1 MGREEPTGTTPGHPE
16 RAAPPAAPD
25 ATGPAPALETALAA
39 VLADVLH
46 TERVPADSHFFDDLG
61 ADSLVMA
68 HFCARVRK
76 RGELPAVS
84 MKDIYRHPTIAALAA
99 ACAGHVPGS
108 PAEAAPSAVPEEPAG
123 PLPAHPTARYLACG
137 AAQLAFFLGY
147 SCLIAFATTRGYS
160 WVSRAAS
167 LPALYSRAVVFGSAE
182 FTGLCA
188 LPVLAKWLLIGRWTP
203 RDFPVWGAVYLRFW
217 IVKVLVHA
225 NPVVLFVGSPLYPL
239 YLRALGARIG
249 RHVTVLS
256 RTVPVCT
263 DLLTIGAGSVIRKD
277 SFFLCYR
284 AHAGRIHTGP
294 VTLGRDTFVGER
306 TVLDIDSAMGDGAQ
320 LGHTST
326 LRRGDTVP
334 AGERWHGSPARP
346 TDVDYVRVAPRRCG
360 TLRRAVFG
368 AADLAKTLLVGIPLT
383 LLLLSLLWTGLPV
396 LGGHGDLDEQ
406 PLTSAVFHLNALLL
420 SLTLFFGAVTLGLG
434 VLCTVPRLL
443 RRTIRPDKAYP
454 LYGLR
459 YGTHRTIARLTNLKF
474 FIQLFGDSSYI
485 VPYLQGIGYD
495 LSRVEQTG
503 SNFGCFLQ
511 HDSPFLTT
519 VGGGTMIADGLS
531 VLNAD
536 FSGSSFRV
544 GRTTIGR
551 RNFLGNFIA
560 YPAGGRTGDNC
571 LLATKVMIPLDG
583 EIRTGVGL
591 LGSPSFEIPRTVER
605 DARFDHLRTG
615 DTLRDRLRAKN
626 RYNLRT
632 IALFLLIRWAHFH
645 GIVLMSLVTTGDDD
659 TLGTLMEA
667 GFLVGAMTY
676 TAVYYALVE
685 RCLTRFRALRPQV
698 CSIYERDF
706 WHQERVWKVPETH
719 FNAFNGTPFKSLLW
733 RLLGVRMG
741 RRVFDDG
748 CILTERTLTAIGDD
762 CTLNFGSKIQC
773 HSQEDGT
780 FKSAHS
786 TLAAGCTLGVG
797 ALVHYGVTMG
807 QGAVLGAD
815 SFLMKGEDVPA
826 HAHWAGNPAAPA
838 DPSRR
843 PAPVPPRP
851 RGPGATA
858 PEHAPR

>member
-1 MGREEPTGTTPGHPE
+1 M
-16 RAAPPAAPD
+16 
-25 ATGPAPALETALAA
+25 ETALAA
-39 VLADVLH
+39 VLAAVLD
-46 TERVPADSHFFDDLG
+46 TEHVPTDGNFFDDLG

-76 RGELPAVS
+76 HPELPAVS
-84 MKDIYRHPTIAALAA
+84 MKDIYRHPTVAALAA
-99 ACAGHVPGS
+99 AAR
-108 PAEAAPSAVPEEPAG
+108 ADAAPADTEPPATAEEPAA
-123 PLPAHPTARYLACG
+123 PPPAHRTARYLACG

-167 LPALYSRAVVFGSAE
+167 LPSLYGRAVLFGSAE

-188 LPVLAKWLLIGRWTP
+188 FPVLVKWLLIGRWTA
-203 RDFPVWGAVYLRFW
+203 REFPLWGLTYLRLW

-239 YLRALGARIG
+239 YLRALGAKIG
-249 RHVTVLS
+249 RHVTILS

-263 DLLTIGAGSVIRKD
+263 DLLTIGSGSVIRKD
-277 SFFLCYR
+277 AFFLCYR
-284 AHAGRIHTGP
+284 AHAGRIRTGP

-306 TVLDIDSAMGDGAQ
+306 TVLDIDSSMGDGAQ

-334 AGERWHGSPARP
+334 AGARWHGSPARP
-346 TDVDYVRVAPRRCG
+346 TDVTYARVAPQRCG

-368 AADLAKTLLVGIPLT
+368 AADLAKTLLLTIPLT
-383 LLLLSLLWTGLPV
+383 LALLSLVWNGLPV

-434 VLCTVPRLL
+434 VLFTVPRLL
-443 RRTIRPDKAYP
+443 RRTIEPDKVYP

-459 YGTHRTIARLTNLKF
+459 YSTHRTIARLTNLKF

-503 SNFGCFLQ
+503 SNFGCFIQ

-519 VGGGTMIADGLS
+519 VGSGTMIADGLS
-531 VLNAD
+531 LLNAE
-536 FSGSSFRV
+536 FSASSFRV
-544 GRTTIGR
+544 RRTTIGR
-551 RNFLGNFIA
+551 RNFLGNLIA

-583 EIRTGVGL
+583 EVRTGVGL

-615 DTLRDRLRAKN
+615 DTLRDRLRKKN

-645 GIVLMSLVTTGDDD
+645 GIVLLSLITTGDDD
-659 TLGTLMEA
+659 TLGTLLEA

-685 RCLTRFRALRPQV
+685 RLLIRFRPLQPQV

-762 CTLNFGSKIQC
+762 CTLNAGSKIQC

-786 TLAAGCTLGVG
+786 TLAADCTLGVG

-807 QGAVLGAD
+807 RGAVLGAD

-838 DPSRR
+838 DPGRR

-851 RGPGATA
+851 RVPGTTA
-858 PEHAPR
+858 PEHTPR